1 MKFNEIK
8 TNQKTEFTR
17 RCIGEAV
24 IKLLKS
30 NAFEQLKISE
40 ISKVAGVSRTSF
52 YQYYTTPYS
61 VLKDYLSIIV
71 SEYLSK
77 NEEMDYTKEYF
88 GFSHILFSFN
98 FFDQY
103 SEFFLTLSKN
113 KLHSIMLEAINEF
126 MAMHI
131 KTDHEIS
138 VYKLYAYAGALL
150 NSFIK
155 WEENGKKEKVEDIA
169 VALEGFITV

>member
-1 MKFNEIK
+1 MKFDKLQINR
-8 TNQKTEFTR
+8 KTEFTR

-61 VLKDYLSIIV
+61 VLKDYLNIIV

-77 NEEMDYTKEYF
+77 NDEMNYNHSYF
-88 GFSHILFSFN
+88 DFSHILFSFN

-113 KLHSIMLEAINEF
+113 KLHSILLDAINEF
-126 MAMHI
+126 VTKYI
-131 KTDHEIS
+131 QIDHEIS

-155 WEENGKKEKVEDIA
+155 WEENGKKERVEDIA
-169 VALEGFITV
+169 VALEGFVK